1 MLKKVLIFGTLAG
14 ALLLGLLLI
23 LLLTD
28 FDSPR
33 LGKAALE
40 GASSATGWQLRAKA
54 FRLNLLRGLV
64 LEGVEAVATVPVRS
78 ELHVDR
84 LVFQHRWLPLLAGTL
99 AVDRVLA
106 DGLRL
111 KMILPGAARG
121 VTAAP
126 VRARPTPPQGTVALA
141 VQVSEVALRRASM
154 EIFTEGQRQPTAALK
169 GLNLRL
175 RNLDLEPGAEGV
187 IAGLSGEGDLRID
200 EIAFATTQVREAKGE
215 LSLRKG
221 HLDVRGVRFTTEEG
235 RFEAGF
241 TAELARI
248 PLRYTLTLKGDLDI
262 NAAAGAGKG
271 GGFGPGSLDMKGEGE
286 GVESAGLKGT
296 GVFKLAAGRL
306 PATPLL
312 AGIEKAL
319 GRTSLAGAPYKPTQ
333 TTFRAE
339 HDRIAFDRFPLES
352 EKLDLESEGWSS
364 LEGAIG
370 MSLIARTPR
379 QGLRIAGVPD
389 EVFDGLTDEKGW
401 VAIPFKITG
410 TRLQPKVVPDTDTLM
425 AEARRGVTKVLE
437 KKAVDRLKDLLKR

>member
-1 MLKKVLIFGTLAG
+1 MLKKLLIAGTLAG

-23 LLLTD
+23 LLLMD

-33 LGKAALE
+33 LGKAALDR
-40 GASSATGWQLRAKA
+40 ASAATGVQLRAKA

-64 LEGVEAVATVPVRS
+64 LEGVEATATAPVRT
-78 ELHVDR
+78 ELHMDR
-84 LVFQHRWLPLLAGTL
+84 LVFQHRWLPLLTGTV
-99 AVDRVLA
+99 AVDRVLL

-111 KMILPGAARG
+111 KVSLPSAARAA
-121 VTAAP
+121 AAP
-126 VRARPTPPQGTVALA
+126 AARARPTPAQSAAAIA

-154 EIFTEGQRQPTAALK
+154 EVLAEGQKEPTATLK

-187 IAGLSGEGDLRID
+187 TAGLSGEGDLRID
-200 EIAFATTQVREAKGE
+200 EIAFSTTHVREVQGE
-215 LSLRKG
+215 LHLKKG

-235 RFEAGF
+235 RFAAGF
-241 TAELARI
+241 TAELART

-262 NAAAGAGKG
+262 NASAGAGKG

-286 GVESAGLKGT
+286 GVESSGLKGT

-312 AGIEKAL
+312 AGIEKTL
-319 GRTSLAGAPYKPTQ
+319 GRTSLAGSPYKATQ
-333 TTFRAE
+333 TAFRVGN
-339 HDRIAFDRFPLES
+339 DKISFDRFPIES
-352 EKLDLESEGWSS
+352 EKLALDCEGWST

-379 QGLRIAGVPD
+379 QGLKIAGVPD

-410 TRLQPKVVPDTDTLM
+410 TQLQPRVMPDTDALM
-425 AEARRGVTKVLE
+425 GEARKGVKKALE
-437 KKAVDRLKDLLKR
+437 KKAGDRLKDLFKR

>member
-1 MLKKVLIFGTLAG
+1 MLKKVLIAGTLAG
-14 ALLLGLLLI
+14 GILLGLLLI
-23 LLLTD
+23 LLLTN

-33 LGKAALE
+33 LGKAALDR
-40 GASSATGWQLRAKA
+40 ASSATGVQLRAKA

-64 LEGVEAVATVPVRS
+64 LEGVEATAAAPVRS

-84 LVFQHRWLPLLAGTL
+84 LVFQHRWLPLLAGTV
-99 AVDRVLA
+99 AVDRVLL

-111 KMILPGAARG
+111 KVSLPSAARG
-121 VTAAP
+121 ATPTP
-126 VRARPTPPQGTVALA
+126 VRARPTPAPSAASLA

-154 EIFTEGQRQPTAALK
+154 EVLTEGQRQPTAILK

-175 RNLDLEPGAEGV
+175 RNLDLEPLAEGV
-187 IAGLSGEGDLRID
+187 TAGLSGEGDLRID
-200 EIAFATTQVREAKGE
+200 EIAFATTHVRDVQGE
-215 LSLRKG
+215 LHLRKG

-241 TAELARI
+241 TAELART
-248 PLRYTLTLKGDLDI
+248 PLRYTLTLKGDVDI
-262 NAAAGAGKG
+262 NAAAAAGKG

-286 GVESAGLKGT
+286 GVESSGLKGT

-306 PATPLL
+306 PATPML
-312 AGIEKAL
+312 AGIEKTL
-319 GRTSLAGAPYKPTQ
+319 GRTSLAGSPYKATQ
-333 TTFRAE
+333 TRFRAE
-339 HDRIAFDRFPLES
+339 NDKIVFDRFPIES
-352 EKLDLESEGWSS
+352 EKLALDCEGWSS

-379 QGLRIAGVPD
+379 QGLKIAGVPD

-410 TRLQPKVVPDTDTLM
+410 TQLQPRVMPDTDALM
-425 AEARRGVTKVLE
+425 GEARKGVTKALE
-437 KKAVDRLKDLLKR
+437 KKAADRLKDLFKR